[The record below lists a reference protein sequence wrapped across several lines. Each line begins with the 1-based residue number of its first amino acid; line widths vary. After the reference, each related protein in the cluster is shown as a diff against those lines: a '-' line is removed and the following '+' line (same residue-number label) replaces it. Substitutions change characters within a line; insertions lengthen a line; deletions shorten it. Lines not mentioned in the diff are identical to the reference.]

1 MHRKLAILAVTL
13 LLLAL
18 PAMALAQT
26 GQGTGTVHAEGDGI
40 ACLRGQGWVRISG
53 SGTLV
58 IRDRAGDAEIQVSGH
73 GNHVERGQGLVYR
86 GWNGEAYVRGSAI
99 TVAVRGTD
107 IRLEAAGTGVVYL
120 RGQGRYTFGDE
131 QGDWTASGLRLQLAP
146 ADPAPAAP

>member
-1 MHRKLAILAVTL
+1 MYRKVVILAVIV

-18 PAMALAQT
+18 PVVALAQT
-26 GQGTGTVHAEGDGI
+26 GQGTGTVHAEGDG
-40 ACLRGQGWVRISG
+40 AAYLRGEGWVRISG
-53 SGTLV
+53 SGTLL

-73 GNHVERGQGLVYR
+73 GSHAERGQGLVYR

-120 RGQGRYTFGDE
+120 RGQGWYTFGGE
-131 QGDWTASGLRLQLAP
+131 RGDWTADGVRLQL
-146 ADPAPAAP
+146 DPATAAPTAP